1 MVQKGS
7 SNKSETRRIPF
18 LILAVAGIL
27 YSLRRNFALFTDRLN
42 LSDAKEFSNAVVVL
56 IESFALL
63 VFLLIIIST
72 YVSEKILKKDD
83 SRAETS
89 PKKEFDRLF
98 KFSWR
103 FFVGLLFGALVII
116 VLVNP
121 RGLYRASIF
130 PQLFDNTRQEK
141 FSYYLDLPE
150 IPKIVIIGTSRTLSI
165 SPEYIEASLGYS
177 AFNFGISGPQLDD
190 SLLVANFIFDHSGSQ
205 KPNVILFELGRVYRI
220 NPERTAQVSPLRF
233 IQYMEPEMR
242 ILAVKTRIQ
251 ELFNI
256 HQLSEAL
263 YVLQAVK
270 NIETLPSYWTVT
282 PNGFTNFQPPFTLEE
297 DIDRYMTSGMAE
309 FSCGDKKITEG
320 EEYLREFV
328 SLAEDNDT
336 AVIFYFSPLHPF
348 FYQEYFGNNPKFV
361 RCFNVVREFL
371 LGLEA
376 EHDYV
381 FFEDLTKIESING
394 LSDEAGFFDRQHL
407 TPLNAELLVD
417 ALADT
422 IQQAFLIAAVKEE

>member
-18 LILAVAGIL
+18 LILAAAGIL
-27 YSLRRNFALFTDRLN
+27 YSLWRNFALFTDRLN
-42 LSDAKEFSNAVVVL
+42 LSNAIEFSSAIVDIV
-56 IESFALL
+56 ERFALL
-63 VFLLIIIST
+63 IFLLVVLST
-72 YVSEKILKKDD
+72 FVLDKFLKKDD

-103 FFVGLLFGALVII
+103 FFVGVLFSALAII
-116 VLVNP
+116 ILVNP
-121 RGLYRASIF
+121 RGLYGISVF
-130 PQLFDNTRQEK
+130 PQLFDNIRQEK
-141 FSYYLDLPE
+141 VSYYLDLPE
-150 IPKIVIIGTSRTLSI
+150 TPQLVIIGTSRTLSI
-165 SPEYIEASLGYS
+165 SPEYIEASLGYRT
-177 AFNFGISGPQLDD
+177 FNFGISGPQLDD

-205 KPNVILFELGRVYRI
+205 KPNVILFELGRIYRI
-220 NPERTAQVSPLRF
+220 DPERTAQVSPLQF
-233 IQYMEPEMR
+233 IQYMGPEMR
-242 ILAVKTRIQ
+242 VLAVKTRIQ

-309 FSCGDKKITEG
+309 FSCGDKNAMEG
-320 EEYLREFV
+320 EAYLREFV
-328 SLAEDNDT
+328 SLAEDNDA

-348 FYQEYFGNNPKFV
+348 FYQEYFGNNPKYAK
-361 RCFNVVREFL
+361 CFNSMREFL

-376 EHDYV
+376 EHEYV
-381 FFEDLTKIESING
+381 FFEDFSDIESING
-394 LSDEAGFFDRQHL
+394 LRDEAGFFDRQHL